1 MEMRERRVGDVVVLD
16 LGGRLTS
23 DEGSMRLKDK
33 INSLL
38 HQGSHNIL
46 INLGDV
52 TYIDSTGLGE
62 IVSSFTSVKRH
73 EGRLKLF
80 NLGKRSKDLLVL
92 TKLIMVFETF
102 DTEEQ
107 ALASFEG

>member
-1 MEMRERRVGDVVVLD
+1 MRERRVGEVTVLE
-16 LGGRLTS
+16 LSGRLTLG
-23 DEGSMRLKDK
+23 EESMRLKDK

-38 HQGSHNIL
+38 HQGARNIL
-46 INLGDV
+46 IDLGGV

-62 IVSSFTSVKRH
+62 LVSSFTSVKRH

-80 NLGKRSKDLLVL
+80 NLGKRSKDLLVM

-102 DTEEQ
+102 DNEED
-107 ALASFEG
+107 ALASFN